1 MTDITAP
8 RPLRTEPR
16 ERATR
21 RIRDAR
27 AKLAEQALDPVSFQ
41 YELLVLFARNQLS
54 VGIALPLFSVVLAA
68 TAFIWVDW
76 TPLLFWL
83 AGVFV
88 CQGLMLS
95 LCERFERSAA
105 AASRAETWGRRF
117 AAMEFV
123 SAVAWAS
130 LLAIGWIDGNVTSQV
145 FLFAITIINIA
156 VRVTLASQA
165 LLIVYAG
172 TLPLAAALTARLL
185 VAGDPIHVALAAI
198 TITAELYFVW
208 MARRL
213 NQTALQ
219 MIALRAEKDA
229 LIAELEESKVK
240 AEGAQRRAEDAN
252 LAKSRF
258 LATMSHELRTPLN
271 AILGFSEVMKS
282 ELLGPHAVKTYRE
295 YADDIHT
302 SGEHLLNLINEILDL
317 SRIEAGRYD
326 LNEGR
331 VSITALAGEC
341 HKLMQMR
348 ARQKSLSMTEAFEV
362 GLPAVWADERA
373 IRQIWLNLLSNAIK
387 FTPPGGAIGLRAW
400 QAPDRSVRFSVKDS
414 GPGIP
419 QEEIPRI
426 LSSFGQ
432 GAIARQHAEEGAGLG
447 LPIVKGLAELHGGSL
462 EIQSRLRMGTE
473 MIVTIP
479 PRRIM
484 TGAATEPAASA
495 KTA

>member
-21 RIRDAR
+21 RIKDAR
-27 AKLAEQALDPVSFQ
+27 AKLAEQALDPISFQ

-54 VGIALPLFSVVLAA
+54 VGLALPLFSVMLAA
-68 TAFIWVDW
+68 TAFIWIDW

-95 LCERFERSAA
+95 LCERFERTASAV
-105 AASRAETWGRRF
+105 SQAEVWGRRF
-117 AAMEFV
+117 AGMEFV
-123 SAVAWAS
+123 SGMAWAS
-130 LLAIGWIDGNVTSQV
+130 LLVIGWIDGNVTSHV

-172 TLPLAAALTARLL
+172 TLPLATALAARLL
-185 VAGDPIHVALAAI
+185 LAGEPVHVALAVI

-219 MIALRAEKDA
+219 MIALRADKDR

-282 ELLGPHAVKTYRE
+282 ELLGQHAVKTYKE
-295 YADDIHT
+295 YANDIHT

-326 LNEGR
+326 LNEAR
-331 VSITALAGEC
+331 VSVPGLASEC

-348 ARQKSLSMTEAFEV
+348 ARQKNLSMVESYDD

-387 FTPPGGAIGLRAW
+387 FTPPGGAITLRAW
-400 QAPDRSVRFSVKDS
+400 QASDRSVHFSVKDS
-414 GPGIP
+414 GPGIA

-432 GAIARQHAEEGAGLG
+432 GAIARRHSEEGAGLG

-462 EIQSRLRMGTE
+462 EIQSRLRTGTE

-479 PRRIM
+479 PRRVM
-484 TGAATEPAASA
+484 AGAAVEAAA
-495 KTA
+495 TA